1 MQEILLNIWIAY
13 PLFAASAGLNEEQQQ
28 IQQMAKDFAS
38 REMYPNMSKWD
49 QQVGTFY
56 ILSQRNV
63 DFWERAGPLQKL
75 KFSLTKLCL

>member
-1 MQEILLNIWIAY
+1 MIQKFFIQNKKWNTTFGLRII
-13 PLFAASAGLNEEQQQ
+13 LFAASAGLNEEQQQ

-56 ILSQRNV
+56 ILSQLSYS
-63 DFWERAGPLQKL
+63 FIL
-75 KFSLTKLCL
+75 S